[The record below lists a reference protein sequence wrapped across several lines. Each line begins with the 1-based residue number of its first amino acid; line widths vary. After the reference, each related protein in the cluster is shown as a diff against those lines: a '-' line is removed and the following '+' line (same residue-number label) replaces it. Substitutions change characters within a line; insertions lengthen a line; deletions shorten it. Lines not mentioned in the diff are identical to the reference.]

1 MELLPVQQQA
11 YQKEQQAQIRAQQTD
26 TKEQASQHQD
36 ELTSKQAALDAQ
48 LTELQR
54 HKVTLGTEWAAAIDF
69 TKAQARARAISIAS
83 NYEGMPHPTFAKATQ
98 NVAVAVALLDTLP
111 VPSTDGVD
119 KVYHHLRDILCV
131 AVEQQ
136 AESSL

>member
-1 MELLPVQQQA
+1 
-11 YQKEQQAQIRAQQTD
+11 
-26 TKEQASQHQD
+26 
-36 ELTSKQAALDAQ
+36 
-48 LTELQR
+48 
-54 HKVTLGTEWAAAIDF
+54 
-69 TKAQARARAISIAS
+69 
-83 NYEGMPHPTFAKATQ
+83 MPHPTFAKATQ

-119 KVYHHLRDILCV
+119 KVYHHLRDILSV